1 VSNVDLNLRADL
13 SSLRSE
19 LAKIPGV
26 TEAEAKKMVKALAAN
41 FKAAERATA
50 GAAKK
55 MDSEFKGALGDIQ
68 QGAQVAFGGVVGDIV
83 DMGKAFGGVA
93 TAIGPV
99 GVGIAGAGV
108 AAVGA
113 VAGLAM
119 LQRAALGSVD
129 ALHGLGIPVDPA
141 MEASI
146 EQANAAMDALGAGFN
161 QAIVVI
167 GAKFAPVVQQGA
179 ELILHFGYQAAD
191 AIAAFGDGQVTLEAF
206 AKFLTGAFVDALTS
220 PIRTLALFGMG
231 VAELGE
237 ALGMNVEHL
246 RRGSEMVMGFADQA
260 KAAAVETI
268 DLDGVLSNLDPRV
281 RKLTEATLKSV
292 RARNDDAKATK
303 KQTDSNRELEAAL
316 GRWGSLTE
324 QVSAIAAEAAE
335 DQMTD
340 VDRVKAKWE
349 GVLGE
354 LERARVA
361 YQNLGE
367 QGVFVSAELAKVNE
381 AEAAVKERLVRD
393 VEALGR
399 VTEDLTTGYTA
410 NAEAAGASSSA
421 LQQWAQEN
429 QELVATVGQLSTAVT
444 DIVTSVTDQVIDA
457 AEQQAA
463 AAERVR
469 DRQAAA
475 YEAARSD
482 FEANSASMSETDR
495 AAHQARLDNLRAQA
509 EASEASYDRTRR
521 AARKAAI
528 AAYETQKTAALVNA
542 AIQSGVVF
550 MAMLASPGIAAL
562 GPWAPAAAGGIALAA
577 LATSVGM
584 IMAAPRPKFHVGGI
598 VGDGAGPAMGS
609 PDEVNTT
616 LTTGEGV
623 LTRRGVSAAGGPDA
637 VAAMNR
643 GERNVARGGG
653 DATNLWMNGRLQAQ
667 LWSDGR
673 VRVQGTSPVIGS
685 RYGMVY

>member
-1 VSNVDLNLRADL
+1 MSVDLNLRADL

-26 TEAEAKKMVKALAAN
+26 TEAEAKKMVKTLSAN

-50 GAAKK
+50 SSAKK

-68 QGAQVAFGGVVGDIV
+68 QGAQVAFGGVVGDVV

-119 LQRAALGSVD
+119 MQRAALSSVD
-129 ALHGLGIPVDPA
+129 ALHDLGVPVDPA
-141 MEASI
+141 MEESI
-146 EQANAAMDALGAGFN
+146 EKANAAMDALGAGFS
-161 QAIVVI
+161 QAVVVI
-167 GAKFAPVVQQGA
+167 GNKFAPVVEQGA
-179 ELILHFGYQAAD
+179 ELILHFGFKAAD

-246 RRGSEMVMGFADQA
+246 RRGSQMIMGFADEA
-260 KAAAVETI
+260 KAAAVNTI
-268 DLDGVLSNLDPRV
+268 DFDGVLSNLDPRV
-281 RKLTEATLKSV
+281 RRLTEATLKSV
-292 RARNDDAKATK
+292 RARNDDSTATK
-303 KQTDSNRELEAAL
+303 KQTESNRELEAAL

-324 QVSAIAAEAAE
+324 QVASISSAANEDQLDEIGRLQAAAEA
-335 DQMTD
+335 Q
-340 VDRVKAKWE
+340 
-349 GVLGE
+349 LGD
-354 LERARVA
+354 LERIRAA

-367 QGVFVSAELAKVNE
+367 QGVFVGAELTKVDE
-381 AEAAVKERLVRD
+381 AQAAVKARLVRD
-393 VEALGR
+393 VEALGT
-399 VTEDLTTGYTA
+399 VTEDLTSGYQA
-410 NAEAAGASSSA
+410 NADAAAQTSSE
-421 LQQWAQEN
+421 LQQWATAN
-429 QELVATVGQLSTAVT
+429 QELVATVGQISTAVN
-444 DIVTSVTDQVIDA
+444 DIVTAVTDQVIDA
-457 AEQQAA
+457 AEQQAS

-482 FEANSASMSETDR
+482 FEANSASMSNTDR
-495 AAHQARLDNLRAQA
+495 AAHQARLDNLRVQA
-509 EASEASYDRTRR
+509 EASEKSYDRTRR
-521 AARKAAI
+521 AARKAAM

-542 AIQSGVVF
+542 GIQSGVVF
-550 MAMLASPGIAAL
+550 MQMMASPGIAAL
-562 GPWAPAAAGGIALAA
+562 GPWAPAAAGAIAFAA

-584 IMAAPRPKFHVGGI
+584 IMATPRPKFHVGGI
-598 VGDGAGPAMGS
+598 VEGGSAPAMGS